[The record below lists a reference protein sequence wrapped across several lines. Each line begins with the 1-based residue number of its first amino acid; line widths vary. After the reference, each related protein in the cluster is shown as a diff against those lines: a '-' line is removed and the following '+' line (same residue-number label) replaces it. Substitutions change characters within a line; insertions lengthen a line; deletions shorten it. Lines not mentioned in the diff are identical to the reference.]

1 MATQLTD
8 FKCPLCHTSLASD
21 DYYRAVDELRKKVAE
36 TYGEQ
41 NKKAKEEYEQKLR
54 QIDSSHKEE
63 IVELKRAYDG
73 KTKTLQKEMDDSY
86 KKQLADLKKTYEKIN
101 KDNQQ
106 QFSILEKK
114 LRTEGK
120 RELQEKEKQLAAMK
134 KEQDRLK
141 KLAFDEGKANADIEM
156 ATLKNDV
163 RERDIQIQ
171 RFQHEID
178 ELKKKL
184 VQSQSELTGEAGE
197 KDLYFN
203 LTQAF
208 QEDFFTRQKR
218 GTSMGDIV
226 QRIRT
231 AAGTIETPIVYDN
244 KQANAVTNKDIE
256 KAKKYKDVHMTD
268 YVIIV
273 SRNLPKKEVKN
284 GLFGEKEGILLCHP
298 CIVVEV
304 AKQIRRAVIEISKQS
319 ESKKDREAK
328 ESKLYDYIRSQEFAC
343 TVEKLHNV
351 YQKMGDLQ
359 DHEEKAHGKLW
370 KERKKLQLQIN
381 DAYVGISNGVD
392 CIIQEKL
399 PMQELV
405 ERDEDQVV
413 TEENL
418 KKALEPLI
426 TKRRKKPVKQIE

>member
-1 MATQLTD
+1 M
-8 FKCPLCHTSLASD
+8 KLAC
-21 DYYRAVDELRKKVAE
+21 DEV
-36 TYGEQ
+36 
-41 NKKAKEEYEQKLR
+41 KAK
-54 QIDSSHKEE
+54 
-63 IVELKRAYDG
+63 
-73 KTKTLQKEMDDSY
+73 
-86 KKQLADLKKTYEKIN
+86 
-101 KDNQQ
+101 
-106 QFSILEKK
+106 
-114 LRTEGK
+114 TEG
-120 RELQEKEKQLAAMK
+120 ETSA
-134 KEQDRLK
+134 
-141 KLAFDEGKANADIEM
+141 
-156 ATLKNDV
+156 LKNDI

-178 ELKKKL
+178 ELKKQL
-184 VQSQSELTGEAGE
+184 TQSQSELKGEAGE
-197 KDLYFN
+197 LDLYFN

-226 QRIRT
+226 QKIRT
-231 AAGTIETPIVYDN
+231 ASGTIETPIVYDN
-244 KQANAVTNKDIE
+244 KQADAVTNKDIE
-256 KAKKYKDVHMTD
+256 KAKKYKEVHATD

-273 SRNLPKKEVKN
+273 SSNLPKKEVKN
-284 GLFGEKEGILLCHP
+284 GLYGEKEGILLCHP

-304 AKQIRRAVIEISKQS
+304 AKQIRRAVVEISKQS

-328 ESKLYDYIRSQEFAC
+328 ESKLYDYIRSQEFAS
-343 TVEKLHNV
+343 TVEKLHDV
-351 YQKMGDLQ
+351 YLKMADLQ

-405 ERDEDQVV
+405 EIDGDQTV

-426 TKRRKKPVKQIE
+426 TKKGKKSGQIDRNNLLVAGPKPA